1 MPKTSPTLVRVKTK
15 FQVTLPTALRRK
27 IGVRVGDIL
36 EAKIEGKKISF
47 MPKSLIDKH
56 LAEALEDMKHGRVYG
71 PFSSVDELMESLDR
85 NASRLSR
92 RSAKKARVA

>member
-1 MPKTSPTLVRVKTK
+1 
-15 FQVTLPTALRRK
+15 
-27 IGVRVGDIL
+27 
-36 EAKIEGKKISF
+36 
-47 MPKSLIDKH
+47 MPKSLIDKR